1 MELNQEEEFEA
12 DEWALDDIT
21 GQWLDAGKVTAARM
35 EEAQYMGQ
43 LSMFEPA
50 TWEECIAKTGKPPI
64 TTKWIDVNKGTTEE
78 PIIRSRL
85 VALDFRLKG
94 KAARF
99 DLFAAM
105 RPLEAKRMLF
115 LMAVRWNR
123 ERPKKKYKLLF
134 IDV

>member
-1 MELNQEEEFEA
+1 MELNQEDEFEA

-35 EEAQYMGQ
+35 EEVQYMGK

-64 TTKWIDVNKGTTEE
+64 TTKWIDVNKGTAEE
-78 PIIRSRL
+78 PTIRSRL
-85 VALDFRLKG
+85 VARDFRLKG
-94 KAARF
+94 EAARF

-105 RPLEAKRMLF
+105 PPLR
-115 LMAVRWNR
+115 RSGCCS
-123 ERPKKKYKLLF
+123 
-134 IDV
+134 